1 MTMEA
6 TFNFRN
12 LKFSAPAQ
20 QLFEIDDVVEQE
32 RRLLLQKRVT
42 FGGTMSMETEEE

>member
-12 LKFSAPAQ
+12 LKFSAPSFSI
-20 QLFEIDDVVEQE
+20 FEVDEIVEQE
-32 RRLLLQKRVT
+32 RRKIFQKNLT
-42 FGGTMSMETEEE
+42 KHGTLNLGTDED